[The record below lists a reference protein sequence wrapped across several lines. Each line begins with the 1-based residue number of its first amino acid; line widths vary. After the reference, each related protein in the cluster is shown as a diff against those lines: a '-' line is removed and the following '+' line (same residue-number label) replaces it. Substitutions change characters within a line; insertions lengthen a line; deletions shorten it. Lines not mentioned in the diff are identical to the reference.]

1 MEGEIYPSSRLSWA
15 QIIRIN
21 ALLIS
26 GNRRAKIS
34 DAVMSKDFHQGVTGR
49 NFKWNTRKEIIY
61 NDILNTCHKKDAFL
75 IKEKRCT
82 TFCQKI
88 NQDRHL
94 KHKSITSDWDT
105 LLLKNWKNLIINKLK
120 IPWKRKIFPKIAIT
134 DFIFE

>member
-15 QIIRIN
+15 QIKGIN

-26 GNRRAKIS
+26 GNRRTKIS

-49 NFKWNTRKEIIY
+49 NFKWNARKEIIY
-61 NDILNTCHKKDAFL
+61 NNILNTYHKKDAFL

-82 TFCQKI
+82 TFCQKT

-94 KHKSITSDWDT
+94 KHKSITNDWDT
-105 LLLKNWKNLIINKLK
+105 LLLKNWKIFIINKLK
-120 IPWKRKIFPKIAIT
+120 VPWKRKIFPKIAIT
-134 DFIFE
+134 DFIFK